1 MLVLILVLKI
11 VLDLGIIFGIYLI
24 HKLKQPL
31 RRVLYL
37 MTAKIISFGIQKGG
51 SSKTTTSVVVSYLLS
66 RDYKV
71 LAIDMDSQGNLTEFL
86 GRRDVAS
93 FSGQTI
99 LEAMQAEDV
108 TDFIFEITENLHLV
122 PADDLLATFSRWL
135 YNDHRGDKAKVLY
148 ESLKPVLDIYDYI
161 ILDTPPA
168 LGDLTINALS
178 ASDRVV
184 AMFEASVF
192 CYSALGRFLETC
204 WHVREKVN
212 PRLAVAGILRGLI
225 DARRTDNKALISQ
238 VADTYG
244 ELCFETI
251 LTRNAA
257 AGRLPLVGFENNNEL
272 DRAVAQYEGF
282 VKELLERV

>member
-1 MLVLILVLKI
+1 
-11 VLDLGIIFGIYLI
+11 
-24 HKLKQPL
+24 
-31 RRVLYL
+31 

-51 SSKTTTSVVVSYLLS
+51 SSKTTTSGVVSYLLS
-66 RDYKV
+66 RDHKV

-108 TDFIFEITENLHLV
+108 TDFIFEITDNLHLV

-238 VADTYG
+238 VYDTYG
-244 ELCFETI
+244 ELCFDTI

-272 DRAVAQYEGF
+272 DRAVAQYKVF
-282 VKELLERV
+282 IKELLERV

>member
-1 MLVLILVLKI
+1 
-11 VLDLGIIFGIYLI
+11 
-24 HKLKQPL
+24 
-31 RRVLYL
+31 

-51 SSKTTTSVVVSYLLS
+51 SSKTTTSGVVSYLLS
-66 RDYKV
+66 QDYKV
-71 LAIDMDSQGNLTEFL
+71 LSIDMDSQGNLTEFL
-86 GRRDVAS
+86 GRKDVAS

-99 LEAMQAEDV
+99 LEAMQTGDV
-108 TDFIFEITENLHLV
+108 TNYIFEITESLHLV

-135 YNDHRGDKAKVLY
+135 YNDHRGNKTKVLY
-148 ESLKPVLDIYDYI
+148 ESLRPVMNHQYDFI

-168 LGDLTINALS
+168 LGDLTLNALS

-184 AMFEASVF
+184 AMFEASIF

-225 DARRTDNKALISQ
+225 DGRRTDNKALIGQ

-257 AGRLPLVGFENNNEL
+257 AGRLPLVGFENNHEL
-272 DRAVAQYEGF
+272 DRAVGQYKRF
-282 VKELLERV
+282 VEELLERVQLRHWLWRLVRR

>member
-1 MLVLILVLKI
+1 
-11 VLDLGIIFGIYLI
+11 
-24 HKLKQPL
+24 
-31 RRVLYL
+31 

-51 SSKTTTSVVVSYLLS
+51 SSKTTTSGVVSYLLS
-66 RDYKV
+66 RQYKV

-86 GRRDVAS
+86 GRHDVS
-93 FSGQTI
+93 YFSDKTI
-99 LEAMQAEDV
+99 LEAMQTGDV
-108 TDFIFEITENLHLV
+108 TNYIYPVSDNLHLV

-135 YNDHRGDKAKVLY
+135 YNDHVGDKANVLRKTL
-148 ESLKPVLDIYDYI
+148 EPIIDIYDFI

-168 LGDLTINALS
+168 LGDLTINALT

-238 VADTYG
+238 VQDTYG

-257 AGRLPLVGFENNNEL
+257 AGRLPLFGFENNNEL
-272 DRAVAQYEGF
+272 DRALAQYEKF
-282 VKELLERV
+282 VEELLQRV

>member
-1 MLVLILVLKI
+1 MF
-11 VLDLGIIFGIYLI
+11 IF
-24 HKLKQPL
+24 
-31 RRVLYL
+31 
-37 MTAKIISFGIQKGG
+37 MTAQVISFGIQKGG
-51 SSKTTTSVVVSYLLS
+51 SSKTTTAGVTSYLLA
-66 RDYKV
+66 RQYKV
-71 LAIDMDSQGNLTEFL
+71 LAVDMDSQGNLTEFL
-86 GRRDVAS
+86 GRRGVDN

-99 LEAMQAEDV
+99 LEAMKDGDV
-108 TDFIFEITENLHLV
+108 TDYIFEISDNLHLV

-135 YNDHRGDKAKVLY
+135 YNDHRGDKAHVLK
-148 ESLKPVLDIYDYI
+148 ETLAPVMDSYDYI

-184 AMFEASVF
+184 AMFEASIF
-192 CYSALGRFLETC
+192 CYGALGRFLETC

-212 PRLAVAGILRGLI
+212 PNLAVAGILRGLI

-238 VADTYG
+238 VLETYG

-272 DRAVAQYEGF
+272 DRAVAQYEKF

>member
-1 MLVLILVLKI
+1 MV
-11 VLDLGIIFGIYLI
+11 
-24 HKLKQPL
+24 
-31 RRVLYL
+31 
-37 MTAKIISFGIQKGG
+37 TKIISFGIQKGG
-51 SSKTTTSVVVSYLLS
+51 SSKTTTSGVTAYLLS
-66 RDYKV
+66 KQYKV

-86 GRRDVAS
+86 GRKDVAY

-99 LEAMQAEDV
+99 LEAMKNQDV
-108 TDFIFEITENLHLV
+108 TNYIYEITDTLHLV

-135 YNDHRGDKAKVLY
+135 YNDHRGNKANVLL
-148 ESLKPVLDIYDYI
+148 ETLKPVIEQYDYI

-168 LGDLTINALS
+168 LGDLTINALA

-238 VADTYG
+238 VAETYG
-244 ELCFETI
+244 ELCFDTV

-257 AGRLPLVGFENNNEL
+257 AGRLPLVGFENNGEL
-272 DRAVAQYEGF
+272 DKAVRQYEYF

>member
-1 MLVLILVLKI
+1 
-11 VLDLGIIFGIYLI
+11 
-24 HKLKQPL
+24 
-31 RRVLYL
+31 

-51 SSKTTTSVVVSYLLS
+51 SSKTTTSGVVSYLLS
-66 RDYKV
+66 RDHKV

-108 TDFIFEITENLHLV
+108 TDFIFEITDNLHLV

-135 YNDHRGDKAKVLY
+135 YNDHRGDKAKVLHN
-148 ESLKPVLDIYDYI
+148 SLKPVLDIYDYI

-238 VADTYG
+238 VAETYG

-282 VKELLERV
+282 VKELLKRV

>member
-1 MLVLILVLKI
+1 
-11 VLDLGIIFGIYLI
+11 
-24 HKLKQPL
+24 
-31 RRVLYL
+31 
-37 MTAKIISFGIQKGG
+37 MTAKVISFGIQKGG
-51 SSKTTTSVVVSYLLS
+51 SSKTTTSGVTAHLLS
-66 RDYKV
+66 RQYKV
-71 LAIDMDSQGNLTEFL
+71 LAIDMDSQGNLTEFI
-86 GRRDVAS
+86 GRKDVTY

-99 LEAMQAEDV
+99 LEAMQTGDV
-108 TDFIFEITENLHLV
+108 TSYIYEITDNLHLV

-135 YNDHRGDKAKVLY
+135 YNDHRGNKTNVLR
-148 ESLKPVLDIYDYI
+148 ETLKPVMDQYDYI

-168 LGDLTINALS
+168 LGDLTINALA

-184 AMFEASVF
+184 AMFEASIF

-212 PRLAVAGILRGLI
+212 PDLAIAGILRGVI

-238 VADTYG
+238 VAETYG
-244 ELCFETI
+244 ELCFDTV

-272 DRAVAQYEGF
+272 GRAVAQYERF
-282 VKELLERV
+282 VEELLERVQ